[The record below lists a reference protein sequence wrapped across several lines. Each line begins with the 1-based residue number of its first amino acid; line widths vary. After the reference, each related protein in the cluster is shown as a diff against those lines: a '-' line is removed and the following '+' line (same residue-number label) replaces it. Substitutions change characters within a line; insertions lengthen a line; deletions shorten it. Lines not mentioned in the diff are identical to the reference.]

1 MSPSRG
7 RRRRGAPAP
16 RPHAA
21 PSCKPPRGCSARLRL
36 YSQAGAARAAGGGG
50 PRGAGGGRWGRA
62 ARGGRPHPCPRAAG
76 AVRGAGTREKRA
88 VGEGVRGCGE
98 RESCTRRL
106 SVHLARP
113 PLPPEPEPEP
123 GPVPWGRGEGQAG
136 ARRESPGPGGPAAWG
151 SSVSGGVGWAGTPQF
166 GLNSGLGLLSRR
178 SLRSRGRLPGLGL
191 GLHPDP
197 TSGPACAS
205 SAPRARPALRPH
217 KLVSLLCWALL
228 ELVPLTPRFIFFLN
242 WGFYFAG
249 KSRRE
254 AAFFL
259 SPARARFPA
268 PRRAWVPPL
277 AGSGAGCTL
286 VAVHA
291 VGGHRFPA
299 PAPAACAPPPARSGP
314 SSLRPTSNG
323 RAQTLAESP
332 RAGLE

>member
-1 MSPSRG
+1 MHPAAL
-7 RRRRGAPAP
+7 GAPRAA
-16 RPHAA
+16 AA
-21 PSCKPPRGCSARLRL
+21 P
-36 YSQAGAARAAGGGG
+36 ARARARARSRACAVGAG
-50 PRGAGGGRWGRA
+50 RGAGWGA
-62 ARGGRPHPCPRAAG
+62 AGEPGAGRPRSLG
-76 AVRGAGTREKRA
+76 KF
-88 VGEGVRGCGE
+88 
-98 RESCTRRL
+98 SK
-106 SVHLARP
+106 
-113 PLPPEPEPEP
+113 
-123 GPVPWGRGEGQAG
+123 W
-136 ARRESPGPGGPAAWG
+136 
-151 SSVSGGVGWAGTPQF
+151 GVGWAGTPQF
-166 GLNSGLGLLSRR
+166 GLNSRLGLLSRR
-178 SLRSRGRLPGLGL
+178 SLRSRGRLSGLGL

-205 SAPRARPALRPH
+205 SAPGARPALRPH

-228 ELVPLTPRFIFFLN
+228 ELVPLTPRFIFFFN

-249 KSRRE
+249 RARRE

-314 SSLRPTSNG
+314 SSLRPTCNG

-332 RAGLE
+332 RARVWSRGDRGFTSPQAGKETGGREGSPGTHSN